1 MPRSIFSCYSIHA
14 RLAIV
19 TTFAARCSRRGPK
32 RGRRRVSPN
41 SFGEGTS
48 SEEGSRRSTP
58 SSICIRTQA
67 KCARFDVNPVPEA
80 AGGKGSKGPTQFPE
94 IRRETGL
101 SERSKV
107 RNKLSPGNAST
118 AFSSSR
124 LRTDATFKLSSPAA
138 NFQRVQTSRSGVTSY
153 RENDSVRR
161 VARSESREDAGCR
174 HSRDRMGGKLLEI
187 RFSTRR
193 VTLP

>member
-1 MPRSIFSCYSIHA
+1 MLRDDREGGQKGAAAELFWRGYVIGGGVATID
-14 RLAIV
+14 
-19 TTFAARCSRRGPK
+19 TFIDMHSNA
-32 RGRRRVSPN
+32 
-41 SFGEGTS
+41 
-48 SEEGSRRSTP
+48 GSRP
-58 SSICIRTQA
+58 

>member
-1 MPRSIFSCYSIHA
+1 MIEKGGK
-14 RLAIV
+14 
-19 TTFAARCSRRGPK
+19 RGPPPGLSELFW
-32 RGRRRVSPN
+32 RGGGVATIDTFIDMHSN
-41 SFGEGTS
+41 A
-48 SEEGSRRSTP
+48 GSRP
-58 SSICIRTQA
+58 
-67 KCARFDVNPVPEA
+67 KCARFDVN
-80 AGGKGSKGPTQFPE
+80 GKGSKGPTQFPE

>member
-1 MPRSIFSCYSIHA
+1 MLERGQKGATAESLRTLLA
-14 RLAIV
+14 RVATID
-19 TTFAARCSRRGPK
+19 TFIDMHSNA
-32 RGRRRVSPN
+32 
-41 SFGEGTS
+41 
-48 SEEGSRRSTP
+48 GSHP
-58 SSICIRTQA
+58 

-153 RENDSVRR
+153 REKTLAAAIRGIEREGNYWKSVSRR
-161 VARSESREDAGCR
+161 GA
-174 HSRDRMGGKLLEI
+174 
-187 RFSTRR
+187 
-193 VTLP
+193 

>member
-1 MPRSIFSCYSIHA
+1 MIERG
-14 RLAIV
+14 
-19 TTFAARCSRRGPK
+19 TKRGPPPGLSELFW
-32 RGRRRVSPN
+32 RGYVIGGGVATIDTFIDMHSN
-41 SFGEGTS
+41 A
-48 SEEGSRRSTP
+48 GSRP
-58 SSICIRTQA
+58 

-174 HSRDRMGGKLLEI
+174 HSRDRTGGKLLEI